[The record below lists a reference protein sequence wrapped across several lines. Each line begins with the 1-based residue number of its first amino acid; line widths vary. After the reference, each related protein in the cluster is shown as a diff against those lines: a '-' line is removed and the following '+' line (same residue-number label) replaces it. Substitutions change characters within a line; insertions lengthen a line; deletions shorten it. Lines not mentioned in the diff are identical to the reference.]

1 MAMSIV
7 LTIGWFFVLA
17 GTLSMLLL
25 TVVQHLAL
33 RRGQRRLGGTSEIA
47 LPPPPD
53 DAVHFPTIA
62 GRRIEPID
70 AAPGGNGA
78 PEQGEMAWI
87 AP

>member
-1 MAMSIV
+1 MAMSII

-33 RRGQRRLGGTSEIA
+33 RRGQRRLGGRSEIA

-53 DAVHFPTIA
+53 DAVHFPAVASGLVT
-62 GRRIEPID
+62 PD
-70 AAPGGNGA
+70 ADVIPATGA
-78 PEQGEMAWI
+78 AATPTAV
-87 AP
+87 